1 MTYSRN
7 IIRIEYGFVCDGADL
22 CAGAQN
28 YENTGD
34 EMKKRIAVQ
43 RWICAILMV
52 LLLAAS
58 APAAL
63 AASYSAR
70 INSSAC
76 KVYKSAS
83 SSSKVLCS
91 DVKDLRVSIT
101 GYSGDWAK
109 VSYRGY
115 TGYVKCEYLTL
126 SSRLTAYTAKS
137 APVYKRAASSSS
149 KLGTLSTGSTV
160 YIVGMDNGYYRIQ
173 NRSGSVTGYI
183 KSGYLTATKP
193 RSSSSTG
200 TSSGTSGSS
209 GSSSAGSGSSGA
221 STGVDRAIS
230 VAKSLLGRPY
240 AVSDNPPSSFN
251 CSSFVEYCLEK
262 AGYSVKGTA
271 SAQAADSS
279 FTKISSISSLKKG
292 DVLCFDT
299 DEDGSCDH
307 TAIYLGSGSFI
318 EASQNAGKVQTNSMS
333 SWYKSHFLWARR
345 PA

>member
-1 MTYSRN
+1 
-7 IIRIEYGFVCDGADL
+7 
-22 CAGAQN
+22 
-28 YENTGD
+28 
-34 EMKKRIAVQ
+34 MKKRNAVQ
-43 RWICAILMV
+43 KWICAILAVV
-52 LLLAAS
+52 LLVAC

-63 AASYSAR
+63 ATSYSAK

-83 SSSKVLCS
+83 TSSKVLCS

-109 VSYRGY
+109 VSYKGN

-137 APVYKRAASSSS
+137 TPVYKRAASSSS
-149 KLGTLSTGSTV
+149 KLGTLGTGSTV

-173 NRSGSVTGYI
+173 NRSGSITGYI

-193 RSSSSTG
+193 KTTSSSS
-200 TSSGTSGSS
+200 SSS
-209 GSSSAGSGSSGA
+209 GSSSSTDSGSSGA
-221 STGVDRAIS
+221 ATGVDRAIS

-240 AVSDNPPSSFN
+240 AASDNPPSSFN

-271 SAQAADSS
+271 ASQAADSS
-279 FTKISSISSLKKG
+279 FAKISSTSKLKKG
-292 DVLCFDT
+292 DILCFDT
-299 DEDGSCDH
+299 DEDGDCDH

>member
-1 MTYSRN
+1 
-7 IIRIEYGFVCDGADL
+7 
-22 CAGAQN
+22 
-28 YENTGD
+28 
-34 EMKKRIAVQ
+34 MKKRIAVQ
-43 RWICAILMV
+43 RWICAILTA
-52 LLLAAS
+52 LLLVAC

-63 AASYSAR
+63 ATSYSAK

-83 SSSKVLCS
+83 TSSKVLCS

-109 VSYRGY
+109 VSYKGN

-126 SSRLTAYTAKS
+126 SSRLPAYTAKS
-137 APVYKRAASSSS
+137 TPVYKRAASSSS
-149 KLGTLSTGSTV
+149 KLGTLGTGSTV
-160 YIVGMDNGYYRIQ
+160 YVVGMDNGFYRIQ
-173 NRSGSVTGYI
+173 NRSGSITGYI

-193 RSSSSTG
+193 KTTSSSSSSSDSSSSTD
-200 TSSGTSGSS
+200 SD
-209 GSSSAGSGSSGA
+209 SSGA

-240 AVSDNPPSSFN
+240 AASDNPPSSFN
-251 CSSFVEYCLEK
+251 CSSFVKYCLEK
-262 AGYSVKGTA
+262 AGYSVRGTA
-271 SAQAADSS
+271 AAQAADSS
-279 FTKISSISSLKKG
+279 FAKISSISDLKKG

-299 DEDGSCDH
+299 DEDGACDH
-307 TAIYLGSGSFI
+307 TAIYLGSGSFV